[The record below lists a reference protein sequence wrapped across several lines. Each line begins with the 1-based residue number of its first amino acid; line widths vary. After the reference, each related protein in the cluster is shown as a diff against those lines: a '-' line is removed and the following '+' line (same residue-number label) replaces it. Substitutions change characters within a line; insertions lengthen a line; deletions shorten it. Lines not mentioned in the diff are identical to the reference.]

1 MLETARGN
9 ALLIKKD
16 IFRNLMWYTL
26 PESSKQYPL
35 SIATVRNIKS
45 MNAKGIRP
53 DTLETEEVVG
63 SKPKE
68 VEPEFVD
75 VVGQISLRSL
85 DKNSKKKKHQRGRD
99 QKDQRP
105 PRGPRDQKAPA
116 PPQSKISKTN
126 NPRNT
131 PPPQQGNSG
140 RPNFRPDRNKEK

>member
-1 MLETARGN
+1 
-9 ALLIKKD
+9 
-16 IFRNLMWYTL
+16 MWYTL
-26 PESSKQYPL
+26 PDSTKQYPL
-35 SIATVRNIKS
+35 TIERVRKIKS
-45 MNAKGIRP
+45 MNQQGAVP
-53 DTLETEEVVG
+53 EELEVADVT
-63 SKPKE
+63 SNKPKE

-75 VVGQISLRSL
+75 VVGQIRLRSL
-85 DKNSKKKKHQRGRD
+85 EKNSKKKKHQRGRD

-105 PRGPRDQKAPA
+105 PRDQKAPA